1 MVFESPPR
9 AMIVV
14 MGVAG
19 CGKSSLAQAWAAQRG
34 WCFIEGDALHSAA
47 ARARMAAGRALDERH
62 RRPWL
67 ARLARAMAA
76 APGPVV
82 ATASLLRR
90 RHRQQLRVALPGL
103 AFVHLQ
109 LPLAVAVARCAVGA
123 LLPGG
128 AGGQPVRQSGGDRPG
143 ARCAAAGRA
152 GTVGCTGA
160 QHGPALAVSRLALRR
175 GSGRAKPPF
184 SRRHRPGGAAVA
196 ASRAAR
202 VWPAPRAAG
211 TPPAR

>member
-109 LPLAVAVARCAVGA
+109 LPLAVAVARCAA
-123 LLPGG
+123 
-128 AGGQPVRQSGGDRPG
+128 RSGHFFP
-143 ARCAAAGRA
+143 A
-152 GTVGCTGA
+152 
-160 QHGPALAVSRLALRR
+160 ALADSQFASLEATDQEPDVLPLDAQAPLAALVHSMAQR
-175 GSGRAKPPF
+175 
-184 SRRHRPGGAAVA
+184 
-196 ASRAAR
+196 
-202 VWPAPRAAG
+202 WP
-211 TPPAR
+211 